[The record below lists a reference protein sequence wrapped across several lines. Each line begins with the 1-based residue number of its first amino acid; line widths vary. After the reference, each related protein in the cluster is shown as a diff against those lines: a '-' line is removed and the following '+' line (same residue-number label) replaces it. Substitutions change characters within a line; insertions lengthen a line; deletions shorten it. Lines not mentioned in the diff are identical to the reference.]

1 MHKKIVKKKDI
12 ETQADIVLLVDTF
25 YQKVSKNEILGFI
38 FNDVAKVDWPGH
50 LPKMYSF
57 WGSML
62 LGERTYTGD
71 PMATHMELSKQTAM
85 CQPQF
90 TAWIN
95 LFTATVDELFEGEKA
110 REAKLRATN
119 VAGFMLH
126 KVQVA
131 V

>member
-1 MHKKIVKKKDI
+1 MNNVNVKKKDI

-25 YQKVSKNEILGFI
+25 YKKVNEDQTIGFI
-38 FNDVAKVDWPGH
+38 FNDVAKVDWSGH

-62 LGERTYTGD
+62 LGERTYTGA
-71 PMATHMELSKQTAM
+71 PMTKHIELSRQTTM

-90 TAWIN
+90 TTWLN
-95 LFTATVDELFEGEKA
+95 LFTATVDELFDGEKA

-119 VAGFMLH
+119 VAGLMLH
-126 KVQVA
+126 KIQVGG
-131 V
+131 